1 MPPAG
6 EPTAFP
12 SLSSSSGGGV
22 EARLCDADIDR
33 VLLQARISGQA
44 PVPPDASGSEPSC
57 EDKAARVRA
66 APAGLFER
74 SFHSRA
80 DVPVEDEE
88 EHLWVL
94 AINKWCC
101 IFTLANEDPG
111 SVGVQAAQCLVAEGE
126 KARDELLR
134 DVFGLRSPRTAIKR
148 ANALLRCLRWH
159 QKERSVTWPWDRES
173 VTAFVK
179 SLGESASAVSSLFE
193 AINFAHHVMDVPFC
207 DDLLNDRRLQ
217 GRARRLAGEKPEV
230 KQQEPLK
237 VELVAKLEKTV
248 ASEALCDVDTYVLGG
263 ELFALYSR
271 SRWSDLKKINSIW
284 IDFARTRERKTNN
297 TVRTKRRAMPLVAP
311 FPGVTD
317 ANWVKAWWQAGQ
329 RLGVDWSEVP
339 FGPLVRAPDSS
350 GKLCKR
356 RCTSSEAGSM
366 LCNALGLEG
375 ESRRTSHV
383 LKGTTLA
390 WTGKRGF
397 GEREGLLL
405 GHHATGSSSLA
416 CYSRELLS
424 APLRAYRRMLWEV
437 RTNIFKP
444 DATRS
449 GWLASQGDENLR
461 AFRDSF
467 LDDPKDACP
476 FEAPTVHAP
485 ESAAS
490 GAVQGDDL
498 DEHGELEH
506 YRSFNRAPDS
516 SVLGQDLDFG
526 SWDRVDNDSASPP
539 SVRSPLPGDRASS
552 PDVHASNVPATPPQD
567 AALSQASSSSS
578 SCSSSSETSETE
590 EQLVA
595 RCGVEQDY
603 EINEPCWQHVKS
615 RMLHRAQGDKSAC
628 RTRCGRRTTNVYRWL
643 EGAYFKWTRCA
654 VCWKGEL
661 LDSQGA
667 LANKLNELMDRT

>member
-1 MPPAG
+1 MSCIFGDGLLPKPAIAQ
-6 EPTAFP
+6 P
-12 SLSSSSGGGV
+12 
-22 EARLCDADIDR
+22 R
-33 VLLQARISGQA
+33 A
-44 PVPPDASGSEPSC
+44 PAPPDASGSEPST
-57 EDKAARVRA
+57 EGKAARVRA
-66 APAGLFER
+66 APASLFER
-74 SFHSRA
+74 SFHTRA

-179 SLGESASAVSSLFE
+179 SLGESSSAVSSLFE

-237 VELVAKLEKTV
+237 VELVARLEKTV
-248 ASEALCDVDTYVLGG
+248 AGEALCDVDTYVLGG

-271 SRWSDLKKINSIW
+271 SRWSDLKKVNSIW
-284 IDFARTRERKTNN
+284 IDFDDADCTSGFVEARTCEHKTSN

-329 RLGVDWSEVP
+329 RLGVDWSVVP

-390 WTGKRGF
+390 WTGRRGF

-424 APLRAYRRMLWEV
+424 APLRAYRRMLWEI

-449 GWLASQGDENLR
+449 GWLASHADENLR

-476 FEAPTVHAP
+476 FEAPAVQAEGP
-485 ESAAS
+485 AAS
-490 GAVQGDDL
+490 GTGRGDDL

-506 YRSFNRAPDS
+506 YRSLNRAPDS
-516 SVLGQDLDFG
+516 SAFEHDPDFS
-526 SWDRVDNDSASPP
+526 SWDRVDNGSASPP
-539 SVRSPLPGDRASS
+539 SEHSPTPGDRAPS
-552 PDVHASNVPATPPQD
+552 PIVHASSVPATPMQE
-567 AALSQASSSSS
+567 AALAQTSSSSS
-578 SCSSSSETSETE
+578 SSSSSSGNSEDE
-590 EQLVA
+590 EQLVSS
-595 RCGVEQDY
+595 CGVNQDY
-603 EINEPCWQHVKS
+603 EINEPWQHVKS
-615 RMLHRAQGDKSAC
+615 RMLHRAQGDQSAC
-628 RTRCGRRTTNVYRWL
+628 RTRCGRRTTTVYRWL

-667 LANKLNELMDRT
+667 LANKLNELMDRS